1 MSVPFNPT
9 GSLIIVTA
17 TVFGPRGSRAVRL
30 ALDTAASE
38 TAISRRVL
46 GIIGVDMLTSPTVPV
61 TMGGGIVSVPLV
73 NVDYLEA
80 LRQTQ
85 SGVTIQAHTLPSS
98 LPIDGL
104 LGLDFIRGQR
114 IVVDFRTGQ
123 ISLT

>member
-9 GSLIIVTA
+9 GTLIVVTA
-17 TVFGPRGSRAVRL
+17 TVFGPRGNRAVRL

-46 GIIGVDMLTSPTVPV
+46 GIIGVDMTASPTVPV
-61 TMGGGIVSVPLV
+61 TMGGGTVYVPLV
-73 NVDYLEA
+73 TVDHLEA
-80 LRQTQ
+80 LGQTQ

-114 IVVDFRTGQ
+114 LVVDFRTGQ

>member
-1 MSVPFNPT
+1 M
-9 GSLIIVTA
+9 TA
-17 TVFGPRGSRAVRL
+17 TVFGPRGNRAVRL
-30 ALDTAASE
+30 ALDTAATE

-61 TMGGGIVSVPLV
+61 TMGGGIVAVPLV
-73 NVDYLEA
+73 TMDYLEA
-80 LRQTQ
+80 LGQTQ
-85 SGVTIQAHTLPSS
+85 TGVTIQAHTLPSS

-114 IVVDFRTGQ
+114 LVVDFRTGQ

>member
-1 MSVPFNPT
+1 MSVPFNPS
-9 GSLIIVTA
+9 GSLIVVTA
-17 TVFGPRGSRAVRL
+17 TVFGPHGNRAVRL
-30 ALDTAASE
+30 ALDTAATE

-46 GIIGVDMLTSPTVPV
+46 GIVGVDILTSPTVPV

-73 NVDYLEA
+73 TVDYLEA
-80 LRQTQ
+80 LGQTQ

-114 IVVDFRTGQ
+114 LVVDFRTGQ